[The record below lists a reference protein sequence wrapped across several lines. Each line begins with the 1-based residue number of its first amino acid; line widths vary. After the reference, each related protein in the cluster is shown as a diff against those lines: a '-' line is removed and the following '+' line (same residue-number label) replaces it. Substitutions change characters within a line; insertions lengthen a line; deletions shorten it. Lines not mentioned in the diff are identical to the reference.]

1 MKNVLSMTLITL
13 VGLTACQKNIM
24 IEQDASTKSMETL
37 TVAPPLEF
45 SSDVE
50 LRNTLDEIKVAQENK
65 INVKSCLPL
74 GNFLS
79 FAETVMQEDDYDARP
94 NALCS
99 EIFGSILNPDG
110 EVIFGKYMLK
120 IGKSGILYSFK
131 ENKNILDILASTDIN
146 LSNVKKANTFF
157 VNLDNTEMSKM
168 YEVCDFG
175 GVYIYDLFGLIGNES
190 ENPKTK
196 WATPADVTFRN
207 DEYRDGVFLKTT
219 FTIPSG
225 SDQKAIFSS
234 NSKIANDTKIYNENI
249 LGYKECGVKTKTMRK
264 KVVWKKF
271 SCDLTAAI
279 TDLAIQE
286 PGWATIPAEYG
297 WLDINTTH
305 YNGRSFI
312 IATRLTPVPMDID
325 MSVATL
331 NKICEDAVAWGK
343 EHGLNYD
350 SIDGIR
356 YIPKGAPQL
365 TVVRIKDIIE
375 NNVTEKI
382 TKQLC
387 QAEGTFNTD
396 KSSVGAIIVKSLGYE
411 VIRVSMYGYSEYSGE
426 RLGSRMRFQK

>member
-146 LSNVKKANTFF
+146 LSNV
-157 VNLDNTEMSKM
+157 
-168 YEVCDFG
+168 
-175 GVYIYDLFGLIGNES
+175 
-190 ENPKTK
+190 
-196 WATPADVTFRN
+196 
-207 DEYRDGVFLKTT
+207 
-219 FTIPSG
+219 
-225 SDQKAIFSS
+225 
-234 NSKIANDTKIYNENI
+234 
-249 LGYKECGVKTKTMRK
+249 
-264 KVVWKKF
+264 
-271 SCDLTAAI
+271 
-279 TDLAIQE
+279 
-286 PGWATIPAEYG
+286 
-297 WLDINTTH
+297 
-305 YNGRSFI
+305 
-312 IATRLTPVPMDID
+312 
-325 MSVATL
+325 
-331 NKICEDAVAWGK
+331 
-343 EHGLNYD
+343 
-350 SIDGIR
+350 
-356 YIPKGAPQL
+356 
-365 TVVRIKDIIE
+365 
-375 NNVTEKI
+375 
-382 TKQLC
+382 
-387 QAEGTFNTD
+387 
-396 KSSVGAIIVKSLGYE
+396 
-411 VIRVSMYGYSEYSGE
+411 
-426 RLGSRMRFQK
+426 